1 MKRPAAK
8 KPAAAVLKAT
18 KKGDDKKKA
27 HDKSKHEDKKTDDDQ
42 NKTEASVQ
50 ASQWD
55 VPAQRP
61 SWALVCDDN
70 ARPGVVEVSQLEED
84 KWISCRHIDLN
95 SSVAGMSAHHYFFP
109 AIHVSLLVEL
119 RLLLVHALTKACFKL

>member
-1 MKRPAAK
+1 MK
-8 KPAAAVLKAT
+8 T
-18 KKGDDKKKA
+18 
-27 HDKSKHEDKKTDDDQ
+27 KTDDDQ

-95 SSVAGMSAHHYFFP
+95 SSVAGMSAHHYFFLQYMFRFWW
-109 AIHVSLLVEL
+109 SLGFCL
-119 RLLLVHALTKACFKL
+119 CMP